1 MIKYF
6 TGELASNLLEKEDDT
21 IVIAYA
27 NQIADDKFE
36 VTIRDKVNNTH
47 GLIED
52 IVVKADDEFVVVTI
66 EATMAI
72 AGICDLYHARK
83 PATFKRSEFE
93 IDELADH
100 IMLVIKSYH
109 ESRLKNNETLERVFR
124 L

>member
-6 TGELASNLLEKEDDT
+6 TGELASKLIEKEDDT

-27 NQIADDKFE
+27 NQIADDTLAI
-36 VTIRDKVNNTH
+36 TIRDKVNNTH
-47 GLIED
+47 GLVED
-52 IVVKADDEFVVVTI
+52 IIVKADDEFVVVTI
-66 EATMAI
+66 KATMTV
-72 AGICDLYHARK
+72 AGICDLYDARK

-100 IMLVIKSYH
+100 IMLVITSYH
-109 ESRLKNNETLERVFR
+109 ESRLEQNETLERIFP

>member
-6 TGELASNLLEKEDDT
+6 TGELASKLLEKKDDT

-52 IVVKADDEFVVVTI
+52 IVVKTSDESVVVTI
-66 EATMAI
+66 EATTTI

-93 IDELADH
+93 LDELANH

-109 ESRLKNNETLERVFR
+109 ESRLENNETLERIFP

>member
-6 TGELASNLLEKEDDT
+6 TGELASKLIGKEDDT

-27 NQIADDKFE
+27 NQIADDKLAIK
-36 VTIRDKVNNTH
+36 IRDKVNNTH
-47 GLIED
+47 RLVENI
-52 IVVKADDEFVVVTI
+52 IVKADDESVVVTI

-72 AGICDLYHARK
+72 PGICDLYDERK

-93 IDELADH
+93 LDELADH
-100 IMLVIKSYH
+100 IMLVITSYH
-109 ESRLKNNETLERVFR
+109 KSRLENNETLERIFP

>member
-6 TGELASNLLEKEDDT
+6 TGELASKLIGKEDDT

-52 IVVKADDEFVVVTI
+52 IVVKTSDESVVVTI

-72 AGICDLYHARK
+72 PGICDLYNARK

-93 IDELADH
+93 MDELADH

-109 ESRLKNNETLERVFR
+109 KSRLENNETLERIFP